1 MINMKIKKDCL
12 MKHKIFLL
20 VQGLLFTGL
29 LSAQVVHTDS
39 TFSEKMIPIAYGER
53 AEWEMTGAISS
64 VKGDEMSKSFT
75 TNVANTL
82 YARLPGLTVGQ
93 QSGEPGN
100 DAPTLHARGI
110 STFGT
115 GRDVTIIID
124 GFPSTLELFQQ
135 LTPQEIESVN
145 LLKDAASAA
154 IYGNKAAN
162 GVLLVKTKRGVNAPL
177 ELKLGIRFGMQQ
189 AMRLPDFL
197 GSYDYAQLYNE
208 AMVNDL
214 GPGSEVYS
222 PADLE
227 AYKNGTDKYRY
238 PNVNWYNQLL
248 RTLSPLADYDLS
260 ARGGSDVVRYFV
272 LLNVATNKR
281 LYKGTEKESDYTKD
295 FSYTRYNFRTNVDV
309 KLSKRISS
317 EFTLGGSVEDRV
329 NPGRVRNDVS
339 GEYSTNVFNLIA
351 KLPPNAFPIYHEN
364 GQIGGNSAYYNPWA
378 EITETGYYST
388 NKRSAQLSA
397 KLIGDLGMI
406 TPGLSISGAVGFNT
420 IYKSYTIAS
429 RDYARYD
436 MSGQQFGETSSMS
449 ISESAYNQW
458 RNFVVHGF
466 VNYDRVFGEHHVDA
480 MLMGGYEEYNVSST
494 DLPYKDIVSGG
505 RLTYSYDKRY
515 VAEFSFAYSGNDNYA
530 RGKRFGFFPA
540 GSLGYVI
547 SNEEFLKGNKIVDYL
562 KLRASYGLTGNRDNG
577 STRFPYNQ
585 YYTGGNYYLG
595 QSNAASYYYV
605 QNYYANPD
613 ATWEKD
619 RKFNIG
625 IDAVLFDRLSITA
638 DYFKEKRYDILTMPY
653 DVLPSFVGFKRPEL
667 NIGRVSNQ
675 GFEAVVRYT
684 GKETKDLT
692 WFVEASAWFARNK
705 ILYNAEAPQNYAY
718 QYRTGHRVDQPFLL
732 EALGFFND
740 QNEID
745 SSPKQTF
752 AAVQPGDLKYADLNN
767 DKRIDSED
775 FKAIGYTDV
784 PECTLGLHAG
794 LTYKGFDFDVLF
806 QGALNR
812 SVYWSG
818 SYFEAFQNDGQISS
832 IALNRWTEDT
842 KSTATYPRLSASNN
856 LNNYQS
862 SSFWQKNGDFLKLRS
877 LEIGYTIPK
886 NLTRKIK
893 IEGVRVFMNGT
904 NLFSLD
910 HMDGFTDPET
920 MTGYPAM
927 RTVSLGLSVQL

>member
-1 MINMKIKKDCL
+1 M
-12 MKHKIFLL
+12 
-20 VQGLLFTGL
+20 
-29 LSAQVVHTDS
+29 
-39 TFSEKMIPIAYGER
+39 
-53 AEWEMTGAISS
+53 
-64 VKGDEMSKSFT
+64 
-75 TNVANTL
+75 
-82 YARLPGLTVGQ
+82 PGLTVGQ
-93 QSGEPGN
+93 QSSEPGN

-110 STFGT
+110 GTFGS

-124 GFPSTLELFQQ
+124 GFPSTYELFQQ

-177 ELKLGIRFGMQQ
+177 ELKLGVRFGMQQ
-189 AMRLPDFL
+189 PTRLPDFL
-197 GSYDYAQLYNE
+197 DSYDYARLYNE
-208 AMVNDL
+208 AMVNDY

-222 PADLE
+222 PADLD

-238 PNVNWYNQLL
+238 PNVNWYDQLL
-248 RTLSPLADYDLS
+248 RKLSPIADYNLS

-272 LLNVATNKR
+272 LLNVATNSG

-329 NPGRVRNDVS
+329 NPGRVRNNVS
-339 GEYSTNVFNLIA
+339 GEYSTNVFNLMA
-351 KLPPNAFPIYHEN
+351 KLPPNAFPVYYED
-364 GQIGGNSAYYNPWA
+364 GRIGGNSAYYNPWA

-388 NKRSAQLSA
+388 NRRAAQLSA

-429 RDYARYD
+429 REYARYD
-436 MSGQQFGETSSMS
+436 LSGQSFGEVSAMS

-466 VNYDRVFGEHHVDA
+466 LNYDRTFGAHHVDA
-480 MLMGGYEEYNVSST
+480 MLMGGYEEYNVSTT

-515 VAEFSFAYSGNDNYA
+515 VGEFSFAYSGCDNYA
-530 RGKRFGFFPA
+530 PGKRFGFFPA

-547 SNEEFLKGNKIVDYL
+547 SNEEFLKGNRVIDYL
-562 KLRASYGLTGNRDNG
+562 KLRASYGLTGNKDNG

-595 QSNAASYYYV
+595 ESNTATYYYV

-619 RKFNIG
+619 TKFNIG
-625 IDAVLFDRLSITA
+625 FDAVLFDRLSITA
-638 DYFKEKRYDILTMPY
+638 DYFKERRYDILTMPY

-667 NIGRVSNQ
+667 NIGEVSNQ

-705 ILYNAEAPQNYAY
+705 ITYNAEAPQNYDY

-732 EALGFFND
+732 ESLGFFND
-740 QNEID
+740 QAEID
-745 SSPKQTF
+745 QSPTQTF
-752 AAVQPGDLKYADLNN
+752 ATVQPGDLKYADLNN
-767 DKRIDSED
+767 DDRIDAED
-775 FKAIGYTDV
+775 YKAIGYTDV

-794 LTYKGFDFDVLF
+794 ATYKGFDFDILF
-806 QGALNR
+806 QGAVNR

-842 KSTATYPRLSASNN
+842 KATATYPRLSASNN
-856 LNNYQS
+856 QNNYQS

-877 LEIGYTIPK
+877 LEIGYTIPS
-886 NLTRKIK
+886 NLTKKIK
-893 IEGVRVFMNGT
+893 IEGIRVFANGT

-920 MTGYPAM
+920 LTGYPAM

>member
-1 MINMKIKKDCL
+1 MKIKKDCL

-272 LLNVATNKR
+272 LLNVATNKG

-653 DVLPSFVGFKRPEL
+653 DVLPSFV
-667 NIGRVSNQ
+667 
-675 GFEAVVRYT
+675 
-684 GKETKDLT
+684 
-692 WFVEASAWFARNK
+692 
-705 ILYNAEAPQNYAY
+705 
-718 QYRTGHRVDQPFLL
+718 
-732 EALGFFND
+732 
-740 QNEID
+740 
-745 SSPKQTF
+745 
-752 AAVQPGDLKYADLNN
+752 NN

>member
-1 MINMKIKKDCL
+1 M
-12 MKHKIFLL
+12 
-20 VQGLLFTGL
+20 
-29 LSAQVVHTDS
+29 
-39 TFSEKMIPIAYGER
+39 
-53 AEWEMTGAISS
+53 
-64 VKGDEMSKSFT
+64 
-75 TNVANTL
+75 
-82 YARLPGLTVGQ
+82 
-93 QSGEPGN
+93 
-100 DAPTLHARGI
+100 
-110 STFGT
+110 
-115 GRDVTIIID
+115 
-124 GFPSTLELFQQ
+124 
-135 LTPQEIESVN
+135 
-145 LLKDAASAA
+145 
-154 IYGNKAAN
+154 
-162 GVLLVKTKRGVNAPL
+162 
-177 ELKLGIRFGMQQ
+177 
-189 AMRLPDFL
+189 
-197 GSYDYAQLYNE
+197 
-208 AMVNDL
+208 
-214 GPGSEVYS
+214 
-222 PADLE
+222 
-227 AYKNGTDKYRY
+227 
-238 PNVNWYNQLL
+238 
-248 RTLSPLADYDLS
+248 
-260 ARGGSDVVRYFV
+260 
-272 LLNVATNKR
+272 
-281 LYKGTEKESDYTKD
+281 
-295 FSYTRYNFRTNVDV
+295 

-317 EFTLGGSVEDRV
+317 EFTLGGSVEERV
-329 NPGRVRNDVS
+329 NPGRVRNNVS
-339 GEYSTNVFNLIA
+339 GEYSTNVFNLMA

-436 MSGQQFGETSSMS
+436 MFGQQFGETSSMS

-562 KLRASYGLTGNRDNG
+562 KLRASYGLTGNKDNG

-613 ATWEKD
+613 ATWDKD

-910 HMDGFTDPET
+910 HMAGFTDPET

>member
-1 MINMKIKKDCL
+1 MY
-12 MKHKIFLL
+12 
-20 VQGLLFTGL
+20 
-29 LSAQVVHTDS
+29 S
-39 TFSEKMIPIAYGER
+39 
-53 AEWEMTGAISS
+53 
-64 VKGDEMSKSFT
+64 
-75 TNVANTL
+75 
-82 YARLPGLTVGQ
+82 
-93 QSGEPGN
+93 
-100 DAPTLHARGI
+100 RGI
-110 STFGT
+110 STFGS

-124 GFPSTLELFQQ
+124 GFPSTLDLFQQ

-145 LLKDAASAA
+145 LLKDAAATA

-162 GVLLVKTKRGVNAPL
+162 GVLLVKTKRGVNEP
-177 ELKLGIRFGMQQ
+177 LKLNFGIRFGMQQ

-197 GSYDYAQLYNE
+197 GSYDYARLYNE

-227 AYKNGTDKYRY
+227 AYKNGSDPYHY
-238 PNVNWYNQLL
+238 PNVNWYNKLL
-248 RTLSPLADYDLS
+248 RTLSPIADYNLS

-272 LLNVATNKR
+272 LMNIATNKGI
-281 LYKGTEKESDYTKD
+281 YKSTEKESDYTKD

-339 GEYSTNVFNLIA
+339 GEYSTNVFNLMA
-351 KLPPNAFPIYHEN
+351 KLPPNAFPVYHEN
-364 GQIGGNSAYYNPWA
+364 GTIGGNSAYYNPWA

-388 NKRSAQLSA
+388 NRRSAQLSA

-406 TPGLSISGAVGFNT
+406 TKGLSISGAVGFNT

-429 RDYARYD
+429 REYARYD
-436 MSGQQFGETSSMS
+436 MSGERFGEPSSMS

-466 VNYDRVFGEHHVDA
+466 LNYDRTFGVHHVDA
-480 MLMGGYEEYNVSST
+480 MLMGGYEEYNESST

-505 RLTYSYDKRY
+505 RLTYSFDKRY
-515 VAEFSFAYSGNDNYA
+515 VAEFSFAYSGNDNFA
-530 RGKRFGFFPA
+530 PGKRFGFFPA

-547 SNEEFLKGNKIVDYL
+547 SNEEFLKGNKVIDYL
-562 KLRASYGLTGNRDNG
+562 KLRASYGLTGNKDTG
-577 STRFPYNQ
+577 ATRFPYNQ
-585 YYTGGNYYLG
+585 YYTGGSYYFG
-595 QSNAASYYYV
+595 QSNSSTYYYV

-619 RKFNIG
+619 TKFNIG

-684 GKETKDLT
+684 GKETKDLN
-692 WFVEASAWFARNK
+692 WFVEGSAWFARNK
-705 ILYNAEAPQNYAY
+705 ILYNAEEPQNYDY

-752 AAVQPGDLKYADLNN
+752 ATVQPGDLKYADLND

-784 PECTLGLHAG
+784 PEWTLGLHAG
-794 LTYKGFDFDVLF
+794 VTYKGFDFDVLF

-832 IALNRWTEDT
+832 IALGRWTEST
-842 KSTATYPRLSASNN
+842 KETATYPRLSASNN
-856 LNNYQS
+856 MNNYQS
-862 SSFWQKNGDFLKLRS
+862 SSFWQKNGNFLKLRS
-877 LEIGYTIPK
+877 LEIGYTIPAQ
-886 NLTRKIK
+886 LTQKIK
-893 IEGVRVFMNGT
+893 INGVRVFMNGT

-910 HMDGFTDPET
+910 HMEGFTDPET
-920 MTGYPAM
+920 LTGYPAM

>member
-281 LYKGTEKESDYTKD
+281 
-295 FSYTRYNFRTNVDV
+295 
-309 KLSKRISS
+309 
-317 EFTLGGSVEDRV
+317 
-329 NPGRVRNDVS
+329 
-339 GEYSTNVFNLIA
+339 
-351 KLPPNAFPIYHEN
+351 
-364 GQIGGNSAYYNPWA
+364 
-378 EITETGYYST
+378 
-388 NKRSAQLSA
+388 SAQLSA

-562 KLRASYGLTGNRDNG
+562 KLRASYGLTGNKDNG

>member
-1 MINMKIKKDCL
+1 M
-12 MKHKIFLL
+12 
-20 VQGLLFTGL
+20 
-29 LSAQVVHTDS
+29 
-39 TFSEKMIPIAYGER
+39 
-53 AEWEMTGAISS
+53 
-64 VKGDEMSKSFT
+64 
-75 TNVANTL
+75 
-82 YARLPGLTVGQ
+82 
-93 QSGEPGN
+93 
-100 DAPTLHARGI
+100 
-110 STFGT
+110 
-115 GRDVTIIID
+115 
-124 GFPSTLELFQQ
+124 
-135 LTPQEIESVN
+135 
-145 LLKDAASAA
+145 
-154 IYGNKAAN
+154 
-162 GVLLVKTKRGVNAPL
+162 
-177 ELKLGIRFGMQQ
+177 
-189 AMRLPDFL
+189 
-197 GSYDYAQLYNE
+197 
-208 AMVNDL
+208 
-214 GPGSEVYS
+214 
-222 PADLE
+222 E

-248 RTLSPLADYDLS
+248 RTLSPIADYDLS

-272 LLNVATNKR
+272 LLNVATNKG

-339 GEYSTNVFNLIA
+339 GEYSTNVFNLMA

-562 KLRASYGLTGNRDNG
+562 KLRASYGLTGNKDNG

-625 IDAVLFDRLSITA
+625 IDAVLSDRLSITA

-718 QYRTGHRVDQPFLL
+718 QYRIGHRVDQPFLL

-910 HMDGFTDPET
+910 HMAGFTDPET